1 MKNTLIPFDM
11 LSHEQLKEISIKGGK
26 ASGKVR
32 RAKAERRDQL
42 VDLMYGQALKDNIAD
57 EVMQAISIVHSRQ
70 KHRKKDREHK
80 RKKRA
85 DTT

>member
-1 MKNTLIPFDM
+1 MKTTLISFDK
-11 LSHEQLKEISIKGGK
+11 LSNEQLKEISIKGGK

-42 VDLMYGQALKDNIAD
+42 VELMYDQALKDSIAD
-57 EVMQAISIVHSRQ
+57 EVMQAISIVRSRQ

-80 RKKRA
+80 RRKRA
-85 DTT
+85 NTT